1 MQYLTVFLTKAY
13 IFIDE
18 AWFHMIGCISAQNN
32 RNWSCINARQ
42 TFEGPFTIRRL
53 VSGVLLLLHN

>member
-1 MQYLTVFLTKAY
+1 MKAVITELIFVHGFCMQYLTVFLTKAY

-32 RNWSCINARQ
+32 RN
-42 TFEGPFTIRRL
+42 
-53 VSGVLLLLHN
+53 